1 MKPPH
6 IVETCLVH
14 EVEPTL
20 ERLEPEYDLHA
31 MSSHQVGSGFGAY
44 VQVLLLFRLRAR
56 PTPEMN
62 GNGVTHGTGYRRK
75 PTVQEK
81 RA

>member
-1 MKPPH
+1 MKPAH

-62 GNGVTHGTGYRRK
+62 GKPNGNS
-75 PTVQEK
+75 
-81 RA
+81 RAKMIAAIPPKK